1 MTAVTADRL
10 SRSPCARHQAN
21 ILDPQNAQVWGML
34 CVVAVTL
41 KKHDEADVAMKQVRS
56 PFPPRTLASQP
67 CRAQRVWF
75 QVPPV

>member
-1 MTAVTADRL
+1 
-10 SRSPCARHQAN
+10 
-21 ILDPQNAQVWGML
+21 ML